1 MQFPVYAGVVM
12 LIASTIDMLQW
23 ILYGGCSCGCLTSM
37 QSQVKGDFFLRI
49 LTVRGIATGWTGVDM
64 STSLLPEGVPGIDA
78 DPMLFGGGRVG
89 GWSGLVLLASLH

>member
-1 MQFPVYAGVVM
+1 
-12 LIASTIDMLQW
+12 
-23 ILYGGCSCGCLTSM
+23 M

-78 DPMLFGGGRVG
+78 DPMLFRGEGR
-89 GWSGLVLLASLH
+89 GLVRFSFTLFPTLIRGSACCSLHIFRPGDAPVNSVQSISCFQY